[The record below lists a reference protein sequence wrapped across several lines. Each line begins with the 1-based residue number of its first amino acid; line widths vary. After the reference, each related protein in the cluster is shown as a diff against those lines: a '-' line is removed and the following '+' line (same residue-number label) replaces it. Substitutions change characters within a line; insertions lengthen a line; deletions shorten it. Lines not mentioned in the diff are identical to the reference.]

1 MRSAAVAEALQ
12 RANAE
17 VAEGRGAVVDFLSK
31 GWRHVT
37 KGDTDGIFVVD
48 IVLAEE
54 LEGGSVSDQS
64 SEVHYLEYELPVFLV
79 RGNAQPTKVT
89 KPIPSS
95 GSPYLS
101 AVGRSRGR
109 RSSSGELAPKPSGS
123 GPKAATD
130 EAAAPTPPQTEHVTA
145 LREALENRHT
155 TPSPKV
161 GSGGH
166 SYLTQR
172 QPPSS
177 ARVPTKP
184 TPQKSPRPNKQHPKV
199 SPRDD
204 ERVVGRSE
212 QVDEFTQDESGAW
225 ENPTES
231 SRQERPWNDKS
242 ASDWFK
248 EKQQKAANCKT
259 NEKLREHEQILKDLS
274 YIRRRK
280 AAQADRAH
288 AMKLNDPRYA
298 YHIRRWT
305 AASRIQRAARAHYA
319 LWSITK
325 AWRAKV
331 NLHPEMRRKMF
342 LDHIYNS
349 RWDKHIVPQHL
360 LESWRVAGEF
370 ESDSATCSSSDTRE
384 GVK

>member
-1 MRSAAVAEALQ
+1 MRSAAIAEALQ

-172 QPPSS
+172 Q
-177 ARVPTKP
+177 VVL
-184 TPQKSPRPNKQHPKV
+184 RPLHHYP
-199 SPRDD
+199 
-204 ERVVGRSE
+204 
-212 QVDEFTQDESGAW
+212 AY
-225 ENPTES
+225 
-231 SRQERPWNDKS
+231 
-242 ASDWFK
+242 
-248 EKQQKAANCKT
+248 ANRLC
-259 NEKLREHEQILKDLS
+259 
-274 YIRRRK
+274 
-280 AAQADRAH
+280 
-288 AMKLNDPRYA
+288 
-298 YHIRRWT
+298 
-305 AASRIQRAARAHYA
+305 
-319 LWSITK
+319 
-325 AWRAKV
+325 
-331 NLHPEMRRKMF
+331 
-342 LDHIYNS
+342 
-349 RWDKHIVPQHL
+349 
-360 LESWRVAGEF
+360 
-370 ESDSATCSSSDTRE
+370 
-384 GVK
+384 